1 MDNNFDIFE
10 MMKQAVDLQFDKI
23 MLEAAKDN
31 PFMVAFFKL
40 LGEYGIHGLRAHEF
54 IMKFGALGSM
64 MQGGEKE

>member
-23 MLEAAKDN
+23 M
-31 PFMVAFFKL
+31 KL

-54 IMKFGALGSM
+54 IMKFGALGNM